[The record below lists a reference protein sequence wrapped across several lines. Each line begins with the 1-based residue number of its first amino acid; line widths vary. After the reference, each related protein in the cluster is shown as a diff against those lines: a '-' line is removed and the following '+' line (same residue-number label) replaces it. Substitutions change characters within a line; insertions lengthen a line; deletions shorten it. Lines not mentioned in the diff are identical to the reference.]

1 MNGAASAPSVERDE
15 PLDDRSPQV
24 PMIVLIL
31 PDVCEL
37 CLGPTVLGRLAEL
50 GITNV
55 ALLRDEETVG
65 LVLEG
70 WAFNPERSAKAAHEV
85 VAGTTEGARTF
96 RPITQMAVSAAPR
109 RGGTAPFDTA

>member
-1 MNGAASAPSVERDE
+1 MNGAAAAPSVERDE
-15 PLDDRSPQV
+15 PLVDERSSQV
-24 PMIVLIL
+24 PMIVVIL
-31 PDVCEL
+31 PDAAREL
-37 CLGPTVLGRLAEL
+37 SLGPTALGRLAEL

-70 WAFNPERSAKAAHEV
+70 WAFNPDRSAKAVHEV

-96 RPITQMAVSAAPR
+96 HPITQMAVSACPPG
-109 RGGTAPFDTA
+109 GGTT